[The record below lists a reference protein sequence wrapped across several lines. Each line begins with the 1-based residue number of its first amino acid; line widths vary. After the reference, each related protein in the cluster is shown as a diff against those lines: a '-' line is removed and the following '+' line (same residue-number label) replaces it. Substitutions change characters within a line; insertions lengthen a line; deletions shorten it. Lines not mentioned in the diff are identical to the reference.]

1 MGLCAKCRDFFPP
14 DLMFDVEQNGDQL
27 CAFCQRDTKEI
38 RYGEHNELV
47 ITREEVIEEYKLFM
61 RKLREQ
67 KDIATAID
75 KKSKKEMDPTGLPPD
90 DQRITVL

>member
-27 CAFCQRDTKEI
+27 CAFCERDTNEI

-47 ITREEVIEEYKLFM
+47 ITRKEVVEEYKLFM
-61 RKLREQ
+61 KKLREQ
-67 KDIATAID
+67 KDIAKTID

>member
-14 DLMFDVEQNGDQL
+14 DLMFDTEQNGDQL
-27 CAFCQRDTKEI
+27 CAFCQRDTNEI

-47 ITREEVIEEYKLFM
+47 ITRKEVVEEYKLFM

-67 KDIATAID
+67 KDIANAID
-75 KKSKKEMDPTGLPPD
+75 KKSRQDMEPTGLPPD

>member
-14 DLMFDVEQNGDQL
+14 DLMFDTEQNGDQL
-27 CAFCQRDTKEI
+27 CVFCQRDTKEI
-38 RYGEHNELV
+38 RYGDNNELV
-47 ITREEVIEEYKLFM
+47 ITQKEVVEEYKLFM
-61 RKLREQ
+61 KKLREQ
-67 KDIATAID
+67 RDIATAID

>member
-27 CAFCQRDTKEI
+27 CAFCERDTKEI

-47 ITREEVIEEYKLFM
+47 MTREEDVEE
-61 RKLREQ
+61 
-67 KDIATAID
+67 
-75 KKSKKEMDPTGLPPD
+75 
-90 DQRITVL
+90 